1 MVAREDLAKADPKAW
16 ASVIAAFCSTA
27 GGGLVHVWHMVGSS
41 LVSILELI
49 VLAEGVGGVAVV
61 C

>member
-1 MVAREDLAKADPKAW
+1 
-16 ASVIAAFCSTA
+16 VIAAFCSTA